1 MPLTSVIKEYIDDDD
16 DDDDDDED
24 FLRQFKF

>member
-16 DDDDDDED
+16 DDDDDED